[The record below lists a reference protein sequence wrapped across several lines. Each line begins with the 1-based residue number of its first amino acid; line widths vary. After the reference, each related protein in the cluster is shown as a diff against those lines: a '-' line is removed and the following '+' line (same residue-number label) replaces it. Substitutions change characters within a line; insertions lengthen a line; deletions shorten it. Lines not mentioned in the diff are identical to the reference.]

1 MIEGRRDEETTLDG
15 DQNTVGGALILGIGN
30 TLLSDEGAGVHAM
43 RALQEAIGDRPG
55 VSFLDGGTLSFTL
68 AGPVADCDALLVLDT
83 AQLHAEPG
91 TLRVF
96 EGAEMDEFLTT
107 GPKTSVHEVSLMEV
121 LGMARIQDRL
131 PARRAL
137 VGVQPASLDWGME
150 PTEAVAAAL
159 PQMAALAE
167 AKLKEWG
174 L

>member
-1 MIEGRRDEETTLDG
+1 MSLGCE
-15 DQNTVGGALILGIGN
+15 TVGDVLVLGVGN

-43 RALQEAIGDRPG
+43 RALQQALGDRPG
-55 VSFLDGGTLSFTL
+55 VAFMDGGTLSFTL
-68 AGPVADCDALLVLDT
+68 AGPIADCDALLVLDT
-83 AQLHAEPG
+83 AQLHAAPG
-91 TLRVF
+91 TIRVF
-96 EGAEMDEFLTT
+96 EGAEMDAFLTT

-121 LGMARIQDRL
+121 LGIARIQDRL

-137 VGVQPASLDWGME
+137 VGVQPASFDWGTE

-159 PQMAALAE
+159 PEMVAQAR

>member
-1 MIEGRRDEETTLDG
+1 MALDG
-15 DQNTVGGALILGIGN
+15 EREPVGGVLILGVGN
-30 TLLSDEGAGVHAM
+30 TLLSDEGAGVHALE
-43 RALQEAIGDRPG
+43 ALRDQLGERPG
-55 VSFLDGGTLSFTL
+55 LTFLDGGTLSFTL
-68 AGPVADCDALLVLDT
+68 AGPVADCDALIVLDT
-83 AQLHAEPG
+83 AQLHEAPG

-121 LGMARIQDRL
+121 LGIARIQDRL

-137 VGVQPASLDWGME
+137 VGVQPESFDWGMA

-159 PQMAALAE
+159 PAMVAAAQ